1 LSHETATTKQALL
14 LAVASGECH
23 TAMADANIWTYGL
36 GIFLQL
42 ADRLGF
48 VQSVFT
54 TVTQEEKL
62 AQKLT

>member
-1 LSHETATTKQALL
+1 MD
-14 LAVASGECH
+14 
-23 TAMADANIWTYGL
+23 MADANTWSYGL

-62 AQKLT
+62 A